1 MMRARAVTLAI
12 VSGLFALIFNAP
24 LSALAQSSDALV
36 GQVSS
41 AQEGAM
47 EGVVVSAKKAGA
59 TVTVSVV
66 TDREGRDRFPVAR
79 LEPGAYTLAIR
90 AAGYDL
96 DGKATAAVEA
106 GKAGTDTPKLKPA
119 TKV

>member
-1 MMRARAVTLAI
+1 MMRARAITLA
-12 VSGLFALIFNAP
+12 VVGGLFALIFNAP

-47 EGVVVSAKKAGA
+47 EGGGGRAKEGGA

-66 TDREGRDRFPVAR
+66 TDREGRYRFPVAR

-90 AAGYDL
+90 AAGSGR
-96 DGKATAAVEA
+96 DGKGNPAAHA
-106 GKAGTDTPKLKPA
+106 G
-119 TKV
+119 